1 MTALDSISWLQLT
14 SVPRPVDETRPTE
27 LRRQV
32 FASLAGAHAE
42 LLGGD
47 GRPGGALA
55 FCCVRPAGVRRLQY
69 LVGGSPRFP
78 PAGTAI
84 IPADHDTTVGQDP
97 APRYDRPGRD
107 VPVLYPP
114 GATGISLPAAAVG
127 AALGSLPLWTACLGE
142 PDVLWTPGDDS
153 PQAALR
159 APFDD
164 YVAHLPDAFGWLV
177 IAEPLPMSAVDA
189 ERSRLMGRV
198 PLLRQRENSESHRI
212 ELERTQARYRELTKA
227 RTAGVWSVRILVG
240 GLDAAGVQRTAALL
254 CSASDL
260 EDVPYV
266 LTPGRDRGTLARCL
280 GAEAATDD
288 GRSPFIASSEFLASV
303 ARPPARELPGIRAV
317 SPRLFDVTPE
327 SGAGP
332 AHVVLGAILD
342 ESLLPVDELRVPYDT
357 LNRHAFVCG
366 ATGSGKSQTS
376 RNLLETLARAPR
388 PVPWLV
394 VEPAKAEYAR
404 MAARLGPGGS
414 VLTIRPGD
422 LASPPASLNPLE
434 PEAGFPLQSHADL
447 IRALFLAAFEAN
459 EPFPQVLSEALLRCY
474 TSASWDLVT
483 GELRPAVKPR
493 FRNDEAEEPIRPRYP
508 TLGELQSSAREV
520 VDNIGY
526 GKEVAA
532 DVRGFVDVRIGSLR
546 GGTPGRFFEGGHP
559 LDIGALLRRNV
570 VLELEPITNDQ
581 DKAFLMGAVL
591 IRIVEHL
598 RVRDAAGD
606 VASGLTH
613 VLLIEEAHRLLKN
626 VTEGPAA
633 AAVELFASLLAEIR
647 AYGEGVVVVE
657 QIPAKIV
664 PDVIKN
670 TALKVMHRLPARDD
684 RDAVGATMNLDE
696 DQSEAV
702 VALPP
707 GVAAVT
713 VDGADR
719 PLLVQVPLGEDREAG
734 GTRELAPPLTGRR
747 SVLCGKDCLER
758 ACDLRELNEA
768 RALAE
773 NPAVTLWT
781 EAAAAALALGIQPPL
796 PRGHVRALWPAGA
809 RGLDCA
815 LATAVDRAVDA
826 RRPYL
831 RPWVDVDGFAGRLRD
846 TLLAMLAGDPPVRY
860 ERRRWQVGYYRYLP
874 EWLTLLAAVDAAG
887 QEAAASAPPHPDTAE
902 WRRRGLVLDGATLGA
917 QLAEIAR
924 HPAFAPGTKK
934 AVLGDSDRS
943 GLRAALTQLAGSAR
957 GSSADR
963 AFRYVCEEAALPALL
978 TTLPGLIDGTE
989 DD

>member
-1 MTALDSISWLQLT
+1 MTMLDSISWLQLR
-14 SVPRPVDETRPTE
+14 SVPRPVDETRPGQ
-27 LRRQV
+27 LRRQI

-42 LLGGD
+42 LLGGQ
-47 GRPGGALA
+47 PGGLLA

-78 PAGTAI
+78 PASTMAGA
-84 IPADHDTTVGQDP
+84 ADQ
-97 APRYDRPGRD
+97 ARD

-114 GATGISLPAAAVG
+114 GATGASVPAAGVRAVLDTFG
-127 AALGSLPLWTACLGE
+127 VWTACLGE
-142 PDVLWTPGDDS
+142 SDVLWTPGDDS

-164 YVAHLPDAFGWLV
+164 YVAHLPDAFSWLV
-177 IAEPLPMSAVDA
+177 IAEPLPSISVDA
-189 ERSRLMGRV
+189 ERNRLMSRI
-198 PLLRQRENSESHRI
+198 PMLRQRENSEAHRI

-227 RTAGVWSVRILVG
+227 RTSGVWSVRVLVG
-240 GLDAAGVQRTAALL
+240 GPDIARVRRTAALL

-266 LTPGRDRGTLARCL
+266 LTPGHDAATLAQCL
-280 GAEAATDD
+280 GTEASADD
-288 GRSPFIASSEFLASV
+288 ARSPFLATSEFLASV

-327 SGAGP
+327 SSAGSE
-332 AHVVLGAILD
+332 HVVLGSILD
-342 ESLLPVDELRVPYDT
+342 ESLIGVDKLRVSYDT

-404 MAARLGPGGS
+404 MAARLGPGGR

-422 LASPPASLNPLE
+422 LGSPPASLNPLE

-447 IRALFLAAFEAN
+447 VRALFLAAFEAN

-474 TSASWDLVT
+474 TSAGWDLVT
-483 GELRPAVKPR
+483 GELRPATKPR
-493 FRNDEAEEPIRPRYP
+493 FRDDEAVELIRPRYP
-508 TLGELQSSAREV
+508 TLGELQAAARDV

-526 GKEVAA
+526 GKEVSA

-559 LDIGALLRRNV
+559 LDIGGLLRRNV

-598 RVRDAAGD
+598 RVRDQAGTTP
-606 VASGLTH
+606 GLRH
-613 VLLIEEAHRLLKN
+613 LLLIEEAHRLLRN
-626 VTEGPAA
+626 VSDGPAA

-696 DQSEAV
+696 AQSEAV

-707 GVAAVT
+707 GVAAAT
-713 VDGADR
+713 IDGADR
-719 PLLVQVPLGEDREAG
+719 PLLIQVPLGEDREAG
-734 GTRELAPPLTGRR
+734 GTRELAPPLSSRR
-747 SVLCGKDCLER
+747 SQLCGKDCLGR

-768 RALAE
+768 RELAE
-773 NPAVTLWT
+773 TPAVTLWT
-781 EAAAAALALGIQPPL
+781 EAVAASLVLGIHPPA
-796 PRGHVRALWPAGA
+796 PRGHVRALWPAEA

-826 RRPYL
+826 RRPHL
-831 RPWVDVDGFAGRLRD
+831 RRWVDADDFAGRLRD
-846 TLLAMLAGDPPVRY
+846 TLHAVLAGEAPLRHD
-860 ERRRWQVGYYRYLP
+860 RRRWQAGYYRYLL
-874 EWLTLLAAVDAAG
+874 EWVSLSDAVDAIGAD
-887 QEAAASAPPHPDTAE
+887 AAATAPPHLQTQE
-902 WRRRGLVLDGATLGA
+902 WRSRGLILDGVTLGQ
-917 QLAEIAR
+917 QLAEIAQ
-924 HPAFAPGTKK
+924 HPTFAPGSKR
-934 AVLGDSDRS
+934 AVLGDPDRS
-943 GLRAALTQLAGSAR
+943 GLSAALTQVAGSAR
-957 GSSADR
+957 GSSVER
-963 AFRYVCEEAALPALL
+963 ALRYVCEESHLPALL
-978 TTLPGLIDGTE
+978 TTLPGLIDGAE
-989 DD
+989 ND

>member
-1 MTALDSISWLQLT
+1 MTALGSISWLQLK
-14 SVPRPVDETRPTE
+14 SVPRPVDETRPGE
-27 LRRQV
+27 LRRQI

-47 GRPGGALA
+47 GQPSGALA
-55 FCCVRPAGVRRLQY
+55 FCCMRPAGVRRLQY

-78 PAGTAI
+78 PASALDGTVDPPGS
-84 IPADHDTTVGQDP
+84 PA
-97 APRYDRPGRD
+97 RD
-107 VPVLYPP
+107 IPVLYPP
-114 GATGISLPAAAVG
+114 GATGVPLPAVEVRAG
-127 AALGSLPLWTACLGE
+127 LDSLPLWTACLGE

-153 PQAALR
+153 PQVAMR

-164 YVAHLPDAFGWLV
+164 YVAHLPDAFGWMV
-177 IAEPLPMSAVDA
+177 IAEPLPMSSVDS
-189 ERSRLMGRV
+189 ERNRLMGRV
-198 PLLRQRENSESHRI
+198 PLLRQRENSEAHRI

-227 RTAGVWSVRILVG
+227 RTSGVWSVRVLVG
-240 GLDAAGVQRTAALL
+240 GPSVTCVQRTAALL

-266 LTPGRDRGTLARCL
+266 LTPGRDAGTLAQCL
-280 GAEAATDD
+280 ETDAATDD

-303 ARPPARELPGIRAV
+303 ARPPARELPGIRSV
-317 SPRLFDVTPE
+317 SPRTFDVTPE
-327 SGAGP
+327 FDAGSV
-332 AHVVLGAILD
+332 HVVLGSILD

-357 LNRHAFVCG
+357 LNRHAFICG

-376 RNLLETLARAPR
+376 RNLLEALSRGAR

-394 VEPAKAEYAR
+394 VEPAKAEYTR

-414 VLTIRPGD
+414 VLTIRPGELD
-422 LASPPASLNPLE
+422 SPPASLNPLE

-447 IRALFLAAFEAN
+447 VRALFLAAFEAN

-474 TSASWDLVT
+474 ADAGWDLVT
-483 GELRPAVKPR
+483 GELRPATKPR
-493 FRNDEAEEPIRPRYP
+493 FQDDEAEEPARPRYP

-520 VDNIGY
+520 VDKIGY
-526 GKEVAA
+526 GKEVSA

-559 LDIGALLRRNV
+559 LDIGGLLQRNV

-591 IRIVEHL
+591 IRIVEYL
-598 RVRDAAGD
+598 RVRDRAGGTP
-606 VASGLTH
+606 GLKH
-613 VLLIEEAHRLLKN
+613 VLLIEEAHRLLRN
-626 VTEGPAA
+626 VADGPAA

-670 TALKVMHRLPARDD
+670 TALKVMHRLPAKDD

-696 DQSEAV
+696 AQSEAV
-702 VALPP
+702 VALSP

-719 PLLVQVPLGEDREAG
+719 PLLVQVPLGESREAG
-734 GTRELAPPLTGRR
+734 GTRELTPPLAGRR
-747 SVLCGKDCLER
+747 SLLCGKDCLER

-768 RALAE
+768 RALTEA
-773 NPAVTLWT
+773 PAVTLWT
-781 EAAAAALALGIQPPL
+781 EVMAASLALGIHPPH
-796 PRGHVRALWPAGA
+796 PRGHVRTLWPVHV

-831 RPWVDVDGFAGRLRD
+831 RPWVDVDDFAGRLRD
-846 TLLAMLAGDPPVRY
+846 TMLAMLTGDAPARY
-860 ERRRWQVGYYRYLP
+860 DRRRWQAGYYRYLL
-874 EWLTLLAAVDAAG
+874 EWIALSDAVDAVGAPV
-887 QEAAASAPPHPDTAE
+887 AATAPPYPQTQE
-902 WRRRGLVLDGATLGA
+902 WRRRGLILDGATLGQ

-924 HPAFAPGTKK
+924 HPAFAPGNKR
-934 AVLGDSDRS
+934 AVLGNLHRS
-943 GLRAALTQLAGSAR
+943 GLSEALTQVAGSAN
-957 GSSADR
+957 GSSVDR
-963 AFRYVCEEAALPALL
+963 ALRYVCEEARLPALL
-978 TTLPGLIDGTE
+978 TTLPSLIDGAGN
-989 DD
+989 D

>member
-1 MTALDSISWLQLT
+1 
-14 SVPRPVDETRPTE
+14 
-27 LRRQV
+27 
-32 FASLAGAHAE
+32 
-42 LLGGD
+42 
-47 GRPGGALA
+47 
-55 FCCVRPAGVRRLQY
+55 
-69 LVGGSPRFP
+69 
-78 PAGTAI
+78 
-84 IPADHDTTVGQDP
+84 
-97 APRYDRPGRD
+97 
-107 VPVLYPP
+107 
-114 GATGISLPAAAVG
+114 
-127 AALGSLPLWTACLGE
+127 
-142 PDVLWTPGDDS
+142 VLWTTEDDP
-153 PQAALR
+153 PQAPLR

-164 YVAHLPDAFGWLV
+164 YVAHLPNSFGWLV
-177 IAEPLPMSAVDA
+177 IAEPLSPLAVEA
-189 ERSRLMGRV
+189 ERNRLMGRI
-198 PLLRQRENSESHRI
+198 PLLRQRENSEAHRI

-227 RTAGVWSVRILVG
+227 RTSGVWSVRILVG
-240 GLDAAGVQRTAALL
+240 GLDEASVHRTAALL

-266 LTPGRDRGTLARCL
+266 MTPGGRPTGLAECL
-280 GAEAATDD
+280 TAEAATED

-303 ARPPARELPGIRAV
+303 ARPPARELPGIRTV
-317 SPRLFDVTPE
+317 SPLVFDVTPE
-327 SGAGP
+327 SGFGSGSD
-332 AHVVLGAILD
+332 HIVLGSVLD
-342 ESLLPVDELRVPYDT
+342 ESLMPVDELRIPYGT

-376 RNLLETLARAPR
+376 RNLLEVLSRGPH

-404 MAARLGPGGS
+404 MAGRLGPEGG
-414 VLTIRPGD
+414 VLVIRPGD

-447 IRALFLAAFEAN
+447 VRALFLAAFEAN
-459 EPFPQVLSEALLRCY
+459 EPFPQVLSAAMLRCY
-474 TSASWDLVT
+474 QDAGWDLVT
-483 GELRPAVKPR
+483 GEPRPSLKPR
-493 FRNDEAEEPIRPRYP
+493 FRDDEAGEPVRPRYP
-508 TLGELQSSAREV
+508 TLGELQSAAREV

-559 LDIGALLRRNV
+559 LDIGGLLRRNV
-570 VLELEPITNDQ
+570 VLELEPITSDQ

-598 RVRDAAGD
+598 RVRDQFEKAAG
-606 VASGLTH
+606 LRH

-626 VTEGPAA
+626 VAEGQAA

-684 RDAVGATMNLDE
+684 RYAVGATMNLTE
-696 DQSEAV
+696 EQSEAV
-702 VALPP
+702 VAFPP

-719 PLLVQVPLGEDREAG
+719 PLLVRVPLGEGREADG
-734 GTRELAPPLTGRR
+734 VCDRVPPFSGRR
-747 SVLCGKDCLER
+747 SLLCGKDCLER

-773 NPAVTLWT
+773 IPALTMWT
-781 EAAAAALALGIQPPL
+781 EAVTASLVLGVRPPG
-796 PRGHVRALWPAGA
+796 PREHVRASWPAVQ

-831 RPWVDVDGFAGRLRD
+831 RPWVDVDDFSGRLRD
-846 TLLAMLAGDPPVRY
+846 TMVALLSGDAPPQHD
-860 ERRRWQVGYYRYLP
+860 RRRWQAGYYRYLP
-874 EWLTLLAAVDAAG
+874 EWIALADAVKAIGADAAVT
-887 QEAAASAPPHPDTAE
+887 APPHSRTQE
-902 WRRRGLVLDGATLGA
+902 WRSRGLILDGATLGR

-924 HPAFAPGTKK
+924 HPAFAPGNKR
-934 AVLGDSDRS
+934 AVLGNSSRS
-943 GLRAALTQLAGSAR
+943 GLSDGLTRLGGSAK
-957 GSSADR
+957 GSSVER
-963 AFRYVCEEAALPALL
+963 ALRYACEDAYLPALL
-978 TTLPGLIDGTE
+978 TTLPGLVDSDGNG
-989 DD
+989 

>member
-1 MTALDSISWLQLT
+1 MTTLDSLSWLQLT
-14 SVPRPVDETRPTE
+14 KVPRPTSETRSDD
-27 LRRQV
+27 LRRQI
-32 FASLAGAHAE
+32 FASLAGAYAE
-42 LLGGD
+42 LLNVSDVSGQPAGT
-47 GRPGGALA
+47 LA
-55 FCCVRPAGVRRLQY
+55 FCCLRLAGLRRLQY

-78 PAGTAI
+78 PAGGADGPPDLGARS
-84 IPADHDTTVGQDP
+84 PA
-97 APRYDRPGRD
+97 RE

-114 GATGISLPAAAVG
+114 GSTGVGVPASVVRAG
-127 AALGSLPLWTACLGE
+127 LESFPLWTACLGE
-142 PDVLWTPGDDS
+142 ADVLWTTEDDP
-153 PQAALR
+153 PQAPLR

-164 YVAHLPDAFGWLV
+164 YVAHLPNAFGWLV
-177 IAEPLPMSAVDA
+177 LAEPLSPSAVQA
-189 ERSRLMGRV
+189 ERNRLMGRI
-198 PLLRQRENSESHRI
+198 PLLRQRENSEAHRI

-227 RTAGVWSVRILVG
+227 RVSGVWSVRVLVG
-240 GLDAAGVQRTAALL
+240 GPGEISVQRTAALL

-266 LTPGRDRGTLARCL
+266 LIPGGATAGLAECL
-280 GAEAATDD
+280 AAEAASED

-303 ARPPARELPGIRAV
+303 ARPPGRELPGIRTV
-317 SPRLFDVTPE
+317 SPLVFDVTPE
-327 SGAGP
+327 SGSGSD
-332 AHVVLGAILD
+332 HFVLGSVLD
-342 ESLLPVDELRVPYDT
+342 ESLMPVDELRVSHRT

-376 RNLLETLARAPR
+376 RNLLELLSRGPH

-404 MAARLGPGGS
+404 MAARLGPEGG

-422 LASPPASLNPLE
+422 LGSPPASLNPLE

-447 IRALFLAAFEAN
+447 VRALFLAAFEAN

-474 TSASWDLVT
+474 QDAGWDLVT
-483 GELRPAVKPR
+483 GEPRPALKPR
-493 FRNDEAEEPIRPRYP
+493 FRDDEAGEPVRPRYP
-508 TLGELQSSAREV
+508 TLGELQSAAREV

-559 LDIGALLRRNV
+559 LDIGGLLRRNA
-570 VLELEPITNDQ
+570 VLELEPITSDQ

-598 RVRDAAGD
+598 RVRDQFEAAAG
-606 VASGLTH
+606 LRH

-657 QIPAKIV
+657 QIPTKIV

-684 RDAVGATMNLDE
+684 RDAVGTTMNLTE
-696 DQSEAV
+696 EQSEAV
-702 VALPP
+702 VAFPP

-719 PLLVQVPLGEDREAG
+719 PLLVQVPLGEGRETDG
-734 GTRELAPPLTGRR
+734 VCDPVPPLTGRR
-747 SVLCGKDCLER
+747 SLLCGKNCLER
-758 ACDLRELNEA
+758 ACELRELNEA
-768 RALAE
+768 RALTE
-773 NPAVTLWT
+773 IPALTMWT
-781 EAAAAALALGIQPPL
+781 EAVTASMVLGVRPPE
-796 PRGHVRALWPAGA
+796 PREHVRAFWPADQ

-815 LATAVDRAVDA
+815 LATAVDRAADA

-831 RPWVDVDGFAGRLRD
+831 RPWVDVDDFSGRLRD
-846 TLLAMLAGDPPVRY
+846 TMLALLSRDTPPQHD
-860 ERRRWQVGYYRYLP
+860 RRRWQAGYYRYLP
-874 EWLTLLAAVDAAG
+874 EWIALTDAVKAVGAV
-887 QEAAASAPPHPDTAE
+887 AAATAAPHLRTQE
-902 WRRRGLVLDGATLGA
+902 WRSRGLILDGATLGQ

-924 HPAFAPGTKK
+924 HPAFAPGNKR

-943 GLRAALTQLAGSAR
+943 GLSDALTRLGGSAR
-957 GSSADR
+957 GSSVER
-963 AFRYVCEEAALPALL
+963 ALRYACEDAYLPALL
-978 TTLPGLIDGTE
+978 TTLPGLVDGGG
-989 DD
+989 DG

>member
-1 MTALDSISWLQLT
+1 MTALDSLSWLQLT
-14 SVPRPVDETRPTE
+14 KVPRPADEARPE
-27 LRRQV
+27 DLRRQI
-32 FASLAGAHAE
+32 FASLAAAYAE
-42 LLGGD
+42 LLGVSGQP
-47 GRPGGALA
+47 PGTLA
-55 FCCVRPAGVRRLQY
+55 FCCLRLPGLRRLQY

-78 PAGTAI
+78 PAGSTDGSAGTDSWS
-84 IPADHDTTVGQDP
+84 A
-97 APRYDRPGRD
+97 RD

-114 GATGISLPAAAVG
+114 GSTGVPLPAFAVNSG
-127 AALGSLPLWTACLGE
+127 LDSLPLWTACLGE
-142 PDVLWTPGDDS
+142 PDVLWNTEDDEQ
-153 PQAALR
+153 PRLALR

-177 IAEPLPMSAVDA
+177 IAEPLPPPALEA
-189 ERSRLMGRV
+189 ERNRLMGRI
-198 PLLRQRENSESHRI
+198 PLLRQRENSEVHRI

-227 RTAGVWSVRILVG
+227 RTSGVWSVRVLVG
-240 GLDAAGVQRTAALL
+240 GPTEACVQRTAALL

-266 LTPGRDRGTLARCL
+266 LTPGGR
-280 GAEAATDD
+280 AATLVECLTAEVATED
-288 GRSPFIASSEFLASV
+288 GRSPFIASSEFLTSV
-303 ARPPARELPGIRAV
+303 ARPPARELPGIRTV
-317 SPRLFDVTPE
+317 SPLVFDVTPE
-327 SGAGP
+327 FGAGSDYI
-332 AHVVLGAILD
+332 VLGSILD
-342 ESLLPVDELRVPYDT
+342 ESLIPVDELRVSYST

-376 RNLLETLARAPR
+376 RNLLELLSRGPH

-404 MAARLGPGGS
+404 MAARLGPDGA

-447 IRALFLAAFEAN
+447 VRALFLAAFEAN

-474 TSASWDLVT
+474 RDAGWDLVT
-483 GELRPAVKPR
+483 GEPRPASKPR
-493 FRNDEAEEPIRPRYP
+493 FRGDEAEVPVRPRYP
-508 TLGELQSSAREV
+508 TLGELQSAAREV

-559 LDIGALLRRNV
+559 LDIAGLLRRNA
-570 VLELEPITNDQ
+570 VLELEPITSDQ

-598 RVRDAAGD
+598 RVRDQSAPAT
-606 VASGLTH
+606 GLRH

-684 RDAVGATMNLDE
+684 RDAVGATMNLTE
-696 DQSEAV
+696 AQSDAV
-702 VALPP
+702 VAFPP

-719 PLLVQVPLGEDREAG
+719 PLLVQVPLGEGREAG
-734 GTRELAPPLTGRR
+734 GACDPIPPLTARR
-747 SVLCGKDCLER
+747 SVQCGKDCLER

-773 NPAVTLWT
+773 TPAVTMWT
-781 EAAAAALALGIQPPL
+781 EAVTASLVLGIRPPE
-796 PRGHVRALWPAGA
+796 PRPHVRASWPASP
-809 RGLDCA
+809 RSLDCA

-831 RPWVDVDGFAGRLRD
+831 RPWIDVDDFAGRLRD
-846 TLLAMLAGDPPVRY
+846 TMTALLSGDAPPQHD
-860 ERRRWQVGYYRYLP
+860 RRRYQAGYYRYLP
-874 EWLTLLAAVDAAG
+874 EWIALTDAVDAIGA
-887 QEAAASAPPHPDTAE
+887 EAAATAPPHPRTQE
-902 WRRRGLVLDGATLGA
+902 WRSRGLVLDGATLGQ

-924 HPAFAPGTKK
+924 YPAFAPGNKR
-934 AVLGDSDRS
+934 AVLGNLDRS
-943 GLRAALTQLAGSAR
+943 GLSDALTRLGGSAR

-963 AFRYVCEEAALPALL
+963 ALRYACEDAHLPALL
-978 TTLPGLIDGTE
+978 TTLPGLIDGGG
-989 DD
+989 DG

>member
-1 MTALDSISWLQLT
+1 MTPLDSLCWLQLK
-14 SVPRPVDETRPTE
+14 SVPRPADETRPGE
-27 LRRQV
+27 LRRQI

-42 LLGGD
+42 LVGGQV
-47 GRPGGALA
+47 PGLLA
-55 FCCVRPAGVRRLQY
+55 FCCVRPRGLRRLQY
-69 LVGGSPRFP
+69 LVGGAPRFP
-78 PAGTAI
+78 PAGT
-84 IPADHDTTVGQDP
+84 PAGAADP
-97 APRYDRPGRD
+97 ARD

-114 GATGISLPAAAVG
+114 GATAAPLPASAVN
-127 AALGSLPLWTACLGE
+127 AALDTFGVWTACLGE
-142 PDVLWTPGDDS
+142 PDVLWTPGEDS
-153 PQAALR
+153 QQAALR

-177 IAEPLPMSAVDA
+177 IAEPLPVIAVDA
-189 ERSRLMGRV
+189 ERNRLISRIPM
-198 PLLRQRENSESHRI
+198 LRQRENSEAHRI

-227 RTAGVWSVRILVG
+227 RTSGVWSVRVLVG
-240 GLDAAGVQRTAALL
+240 GPDSACVQRTAALL

-266 LTPGRDRGTLARCL
+266 LTPGRDQGTLAKCL
-280 GAEAATDD
+280 AAEAAADD
-288 GRSPFIASSEFLASV
+288 ARSPFLASSEFLASV

-327 SGAGP
+327 TGGGP
-332 AHVVLGAILD
+332 EHIVLGQVLD
-342 ESLLPVDELRVPYDT
+342 ESLIGVDELRVPYDT
-357 LNRHAFVCG
+357 INRHAFVCG

-376 RNLLETLARAPR
+376 RNLLEALARAPR

-404 MAARLGPGGS
+404 MAARLGAGGR

-422 LASPPASLNPLE
+422 LDSPPASLNPLE
-434 PEAGFPLQSHADL
+434 PESGFPLQSHADL
-447 IRALFLAAFEAN
+447 VRALFLAAFEAN
-459 EPFPQVLSEALLRCY
+459 EPFPQVMSAALLRCY
-474 TSASWDLVT
+474 TSAGWDLVT
-483 GELRPAVKPR
+483 GELRPATKPR
-493 FRNDEAEEPIRPRYP
+493 FRDDEAAEFSRPRYP
-508 TLGELQSSAREV
+508 TLGELQSAARDV

-526 GKEVAA
+526 GKEISA

-546 GGTPGRFFEGGHP
+546 TGTPGRFFEGGHP
-559 LDIGALLRRNV
+559 LDIGGLLRRNV

-598 RVRDAAGD
+598 RVRDQAGTTP
-606 VASGLTH
+606 GLGH

-696 DQSEAV
+696 AQSEAV

-719 PLLVQVPLGEDREAG
+719 PLLIQVPLGEDREAE
-734 GTRELAPPLTGRR
+734 GTRELTPPLAGRR
-747 SVLCGKDCLER
+747 SLLCGKDCLER
-758 ACDLRELNEA
+758 GCDLRELNEA

-773 NPAVTLWT
+773 SPVVTLWT
-781 EAAAAALALGIQPPL
+781 EAVAASLVLGIYPPA
-796 PRGHVRALWPAGA
+796 PRGHVRALWPAEA

-826 RRPYL
+826 RRPHL
-831 RPWVDVDGFAGRLRD
+831 RRWVDADDFAGRLRD
-846 TLLAMLAGDPPVRY
+846 TLHAVLAGEVPPRHD
-860 ERRRWQVGYYRYLP
+860 RRRWQAGYYRYLL
-874 EWLTLLAAVDAAG
+874 EWIALSDAVDAIGA
-887 QEAAASAPPHPDTAE
+887 EAAATAPPHPQTQE
-902 WRRRGLVLDGATLGA
+902 WRSRGLILDGATLGQ
-917 QLAEIAR
+917 QLAEIVH
-924 HPAFAPGTKK
+924 HPAFAPGSKR
-934 AVLGDSDRS
+934 AVLGNLDRS
-943 GLRAALTQLAGSAR
+943 GLSDALTQVAGSAS
-957 GSSADR
+957 GSSLQHAL
-963 AFRYVCEEAALPALL
+963 RYVCDESHLPALL
-978 TTLPGLIDGTE
+978 TTLPSLIDGTE
-989 DD
+989 NG

>member
-1 MTALDSISWLQLT
+1 MNLDSISWLRLT
-14 SVPRPVDETRPTE
+14 SVPRPVDQARPTE
-27 LRRQV
+27 LRRQI

-42 LLGGD
+42 LLGGA
-47 GRPGGALA
+47 GQSTGTLA

-78 PAGTAI
+78 PAGTATLRDGPGS
-84 IPADHDTTVGQDP
+84 PA
-97 APRYDRPGRD
+97 RD

-114 GATGISLPAAAVG
+114 GATGIPAPAADVA
-127 AALGSLPLWTACLGE
+127 AALGSLGLWTACLGE
-142 PDVLWTPGDDS
+142 PDVLWTPRDDS

-177 IAEPLPMSAVDA
+177 IAEPLPVASVDA
-189 ERSRLMGRV
+189 ERNRLMGRL
-198 PLLRQRENSESHRI
+198 PLLRQRENSAIHQI
-212 ELERTQARYRELTKA
+212 DLERTQARYRELTKA
-227 RTAGVWSVRILVG
+227 RTSGAWSVRILVG
-240 GLDAAGVQRTAALL
+240 GPDLACMQRTAALL
-254 CSASDL
+254 CNASDL

-266 LTPGRDRGTLARCL
+266 LTPGRDQGTLAQCL
-280 GAEAATDD
+280 ETEAAVDD
-288 GRSPFIASSEFLASV
+288 SRSPFIASSEFLASV

-327 SGAGP
+327 SGAGA
-332 AHVVLGAILD
+332 AHVVLGSILD

-376 RNLLETLARAPR
+376 RNLLETLSLGPQ

-404 MAARLGPGGS
+404 MAARLGPGGD
-414 VLTIRPGD
+414 VLVIRPGD
-422 LASPPASLNPLE
+422 LDSPPASLNPLE

-474 TSASWDLVT
+474 TSAGWDLVT
-483 GELRPAVKPR
+483 GGLRPAAKPR
-493 FRNDEAEEPIRPRYP
+493 FRDDEAEELIRPRYP
-508 TLGELQSSAREV
+508 TLGELQAAARDV

-559 LDIGALLRRNV
+559 LDIGGLLRRNV

-591 IRIVEHL
+591 IRVVEHL
-598 RVRDAAGD
+598 RVRDAAG
-606 VASGLTH
+606 VRAPGLIH
-613 VLLIEEAHRLLKN
+613 LLLIEEAHRLLKN
-626 VTEGPAA
+626 VTDGPAA

-696 DQSEAV
+696 AQSEAV

-719 PLLVQVPLGEDREAG
+719 PLLMQVPLGESRETG
-734 GTRELAPPLTGRR
+734 GTRQVTPPLTGRR
-747 SVLCGKDCLER
+747 SLLCGKDCLER

-781 EAAAAALALGIQPPL
+781 EAVAAALVLGINPPD
-796 PRGHVRALWPAGA
+796 PRGQVRTLWPVQA

-831 RPWVDVDGFAGRLRD
+831 RRWIDADDFAGRLRD
-846 TLLAMLAGDPPVRY
+846 TLYAMLAGEAPPRHD
-860 ERRRWQVGYYRYLP
+860 RRRWQAGYYRYLP
-874 EWLTLLAAVDAAG
+874 EWIALSEAVDALGA
-887 QEAAASAPPHPDTAE
+887 EAAAAAPPHPQTQE
-902 WRRRGLVLDGATLGA
+902 WRSRGLILDGATLGQ
-917 QLAEIAR
+917 QLAEIAQ
-924 HPAFAPGTKK
+924 HPAFAPGSKR
-934 AVLGDSDRS
+934 AVLGNTDRS
-943 GLRAALTQLAGSAR
+943 GLSAALTQVAGAAR
-957 GSSADR
+957 GSSVER
-963 AFRYVCEEAALPALL
+963 ALRYVCEESRLPALL
-978 TTLPGLIDGTE
+978 TTLPGLIDGA
-989 DD
+989 D